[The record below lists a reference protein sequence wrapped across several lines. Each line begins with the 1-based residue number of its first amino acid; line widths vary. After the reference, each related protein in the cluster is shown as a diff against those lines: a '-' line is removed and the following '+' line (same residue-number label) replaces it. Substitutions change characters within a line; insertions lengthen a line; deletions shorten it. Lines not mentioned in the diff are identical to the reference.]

1 MFWESE
7 SNFKWI
13 LTLTQINCKYY
24 KLRSLDIKQ
33 SDDENEIWQITSAKD
48 RFCDRGLSEARM
60 R

>member
-13 LTLTQINCKYY
+13 LTLTQISYKYY
-24 KLRSLDIKQ
+24 NLRSLDIKQ
-33 SDDENEIWQITSAKD
+33 SGDEKEIWQITSAK
-48 RFCDRGLSEARM
+48 ARM

>member
-24 KLRSLDIKQ
+24 NLRSLDIKQ

-48 RFCDRGLSEARM
+48 FVIED
-60 R
+60 